1 MKKIDYS
8 YMIRLKK
15 LGFSLNAI
23 ARQCGCKWETV
34 QRIILRCEE
43 AWGGIGNI
51 PGDATSED
59 IAFFDGILTIRKVA
73 AQHEVHLSDLL
84 LVSEVAVKAFGKH
97 AAHIGPRVGLEAD

>member
-34 QRIILRCEE
+34 QRTILRCDE
-43 AWGGIGNI
+43 A
-51 PGDATSED
+51 
-59 IAFFDGILTIRKVA
+59 
-73 AQHEVHLSDLL
+73 
-84 LVSEVAVKAFGKH
+84 
-97 AAHIGPRVGLEAD
+97 